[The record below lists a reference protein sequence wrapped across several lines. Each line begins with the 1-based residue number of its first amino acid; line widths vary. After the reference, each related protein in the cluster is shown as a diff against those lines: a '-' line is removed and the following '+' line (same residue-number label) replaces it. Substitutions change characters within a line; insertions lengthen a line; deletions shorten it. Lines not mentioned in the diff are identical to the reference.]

1 MAINAFIATYDF
13 YKQQTVHIHLSSRI
27 NLKCPVLD
35 QNHSDG
41 SWMLLPP
48 EQSRDRAML
57 ELLNHQETMLPHLPQ
72 LCPMSW
78 PDMQVTNHQ
87 PQLLS
92 LSNCSPGDS
101 FLLFLPQMR
110 RSDHRRGFF
119 NGRNL
124 CLDIVTSDGTLVGT
138 TGFREVKNLKWT
150 WSQVKVMR
158 KQGQLREGT
167 AEWGAIIHKC
177 HPWNSSLFFD
187 QWPAIFKSELYKPD
201 W

>member
-1 MAINAFIATYDF
+1 MAINAFIATYDN

-87 PQLLS
+87 DQLLS

-138 TGFREVKNLKWT
+138 TGFREVKNIKMKMNLVAGDGDEEAGPVERGHSRVGSYHTQVQPLK
-150 WSQVKVMR
+150 
-158 KQGQLREGT
+158 
-167 AEWGAIIHKC
+167 
-177 HPWNSSLFFD
+177 FFS
-187 QWPAIFKSELYKPD
+187 FF
-201 W
+201 